1 MDRSDCGK
9 FEIDFLTRTDDLTI
23 KNERER
29 QTEKMTSF
37 HKKMIDDV

>member
-1 MDRSDCGK
+1 MTAEK
-9 FEIDFLTRTDDLTI
+9 FMIYVLTRTDVLAI

-29 QTEKMTSF
+29 QTENRTSF